1 MKCDVFM
8 LNQDEILNC
17 FNSIKT
23 IFDLR
28 NISKKLIDNECKK
41 NEIPSIIKKTNI
53 RGDFKM
59 EIKTIYLI
67 IQGKHKDKK
76 GKLHNIVTYTD
87 SLEIIEK
94 YKDKILG
101 YEVASINDL
110 NNSEVFDDT
119 FGVDTL
125 RVKEGIVTYKK
136 YLVWYEG
143 WDIEDYLEIGQWEL
157 I

>member
-67 IQGKHKDKK
+67 IEGKYKDKK
-76 GKLHNIVTYTD
+76 GKLHNIITYTD
-87 SLEIIEK
+87 SLETIENH
-94 YKDKILG
+94 KDKILG

-125 RVKEGIVTYKK
+125 RVKEGVVAYKK

>member
-1 MKCDVFM
+1 
-8 LNQDEILNC
+8 
-17 FNSIKT
+17 
-23 IFDLR
+23 
-28 NISKKLIDNECKK
+28 
-41 NEIPSIIKKTNI
+41 
-53 RGDFKM
+53 M

-67 IQGKHKDKK
+67 IQGKYKDKK
-76 GKLHNIVTYTD
+76 GKLHNIITYTD

-119 FGVDTL
+119 FNTDIL
-125 RVKEGIVTYKK
+125 RVKEGIVKFKK